1 MGFLVLIILTGV
13 VIAIVA
19 SSSSGNKNYSGYH
32 GSYVRD
38 SGVNTTPKNER
49 VKALSEACLDRSY
62 YDEDD
67 YEDYETSA
75 ARGERENFSDD
86 LARDYNSY
94 YAQVADAADM
104 GDQDAIDEIYGEFGV
119 GEW

>member
-32 GSYVRD
+32 AGYAR
-38 SGVNTTPKNER
+38 N
-49 VKALSEACLDRSY
+49 Y
-62 YDEDD
+62 DD
-67 YEDYETSA
+67 YEDYKTSA
-75 ARGERENFSDD
+75 SRGEREYFSDD
-86 LARDYNSY
+86 LVRDYNSY

-104 GDQDAIDEIYGEFGV
+104 GDQDAIDEMYGEFGD